1 MSEREQQG
9 DGGLYTTPD
18 VYQSQSSQDIYQ
30 TPDTDEDSSF
40 EKPVNGQFSG
50 DVQSENGPY
59 DLVEY
64 EEKPLSDPN
73 ENGPYENAPC
83 GDGQYGNGA
92 YGNNPYENA
101 PCGNGQYGNN
111 SYGNDS
117 YGNNQYGNGQYGNN
131 PYGSNQYGGG
141 QYENNPY
148 GNNQYGSGQYEN
160 NSYGNNQCG
169 SGQHGNNSYGNN
181 QYGNGQYGNASYGS
195 GQNGNAPYG
204 NGNASYGNGQYGNGA
219 YGNGQY
225 GGPYGPAYGNGQYS
239 PYAKPPGK
247 KHTGLIIGIIIT
259 VAVLFLIA
267 LFALF
272 YHAFEVMS
280 ENRMSDKLVDYNQGH
295 EYDIEDFHD
304 DNDVE
309 PDDDYNDVYDDY
321 NYDDDEYY
329 TLHDDIRKLSYSIDW
344 EYFEYDADN
353 ENVSIIVDYP
363 EISGSHVPNLDK
375 LNNYI
380 ENEIYVFTDYYE
392 EEYSRYMND
401 DGSYFNAYASGY
413 VTYMSEDVLS
423 VVFSETVY
431 TNYYN
436 SAYLYCINI
445 DMRDG
450 VIMENTDII
459 SVDDDFS
466 IDFRYRSEEQNGTID
481 GVDRMSDQEITELLT
496 SDGDLIIFYTPQ
508 GMEIGFNYDE
518 GWVTVTYHDYRE
530 YLKIF

>member
-1 MSEREQQG
+1 
-9 DGGLYTTPD
+9 
-18 VYQSQSSQDIYQ
+18 
-30 TPDTDEDSSF
+30 
-40 EKPVNGQFSG
+40 
-50 DVQSENGPY
+50 
-59 DLVEY
+59 
-64 EEKPLSDPN
+64 
-73 ENGPYENAPC
+73 
-83 GDGQYGNGA
+83 
-92 YGNNPYENA
+92 
-101 PCGNGQYGNN
+101 
-111 SYGNDS
+111 
-117 YGNNQYGNGQYGNN
+117 
-131 PYGSNQYGGG
+131 
-141 QYENNPY
+141 
-148 GNNQYGSGQYEN
+148 
-160 NSYGNNQCG
+160 
-169 SGQHGNNSYGNN
+169 
-181 QYGNGQYGNASYGS
+181 
-195 GQNGNAPYG
+195 
-204 NGNASYGNGQYGNGA
+204 
-219 YGNGQY
+219 
-225 GGPYGPAYGNGQYS
+225 
-239 PYAKPPGK
+239 
-247 KHTGLIIGIIIT
+247 
-259 VAVLFLIA
+259 
-267 LFALF
+267 
-272 YHAFEVMS
+272 
-280 ENRMSDKLVDYNQGH
+280 MSDKLVDYNQGH